1 MGARTGSQFLAGL
14 QRTKREIWVDGER
27 IADVTTHPKL
37 RGGAESLAAMFDR
50 QHAHATE
57 CLFIDPDSGEDTN
70 ISHMIPRSK
79 DDLWRRHAGLTRMSE
94 GSMGIMGRTPDYM
107 NMKFAAFA
115 SAPRVWA
122 GADGRNER
130 GARNVVDFQRHIS
143 RFDVSLTHTIIQPTI
158 DKRTDN
164 HFTDNNVSVHKVGE
178 TADGIVVRGAR
189 VLATLAPYADEQT
202 VYPSQPLPPE
212 ATEYALSFAVPLDT
226 PGLKFLCRDSAS
238 APGADP
244 FDKPLSSRF
253 DEQDAFCVFD
263 DVLVPWDRVFIDGD
277 VQIYNSMRETGY
289 AISMTTHTTIRA
301 LTKLEF
307 AYGLATR
314 MAELIGDYSPA
325 TTEMLGEL
333 ACYVRITRNA
343 VELSLEQAWERE
355 DGVWFPNGAA
365 IEPMRAMLAGWMPRV
380 AEIITLIGSHNL
392 LTTPSRAQLD
402 DPSLRPLIDEMLHG
416 ANGAPADERA
426 AVFRMAW
433 DFVGSALAGRGFLY
447 ERFYL
452 TSASRNKQ
460 MLHTRFFDRTRSQA
474 LLNDMLSRS
483 KAECSRAAL
492 SSPYRA

>member
-1 MGARTGSQFLAGL
+1 MGARTGSQFLKGL
-14 QRTKREIWVDGER
+14 RKTRREIWVDGER
-27 IADVTTHPKL
+27 IEDVTTHPKL
-37 RGGAESLAAMFDR
+37 RGGAESLAAIFDR
-50 QHAHATE
+50 QHAYAAD
-57 CLFIDPDSGEDTN
+57 CLFMHPDSGQPTN
-70 ISHMIPRSK
+70 VSHMIPRSR
-79 DDLWRRHAGLTRMSE
+79 DQLRHRHAGLVRLSE

-130 GARNVVDFQRHIS
+130 GAQNLVAFQR
-143 RFDVSLTHTIIQPTI
+143 RLAERDLSLTHTIIQPTV
-158 DKRTDN
+158 DKRTDSRILGN
-164 HFTDNNVSVHKVGE
+164 KVTVRKVGE
-178 TADGIVVRGAR
+178 TADGIIVRGGR

-202 VYPSQPLPPE
+202 VYPGQPIPAG
-212 ATEYALSFAVPLDT
+212 ATEYAVSFAIPLDT

-253 DEQDAFCVFD
+253 DEQDAFCIFD

-277 VQIYNSMRETGY
+277 VEIYNSMRQTGY
-289 AISMTTHTTIRA
+289 AINMTAQSTVRA

-314 MAELIGDYSPA
+314 MAEMIGDYSPA
-325 TTEMLGEL
+325 TTEMLGEM
-333 ACYVRITRNA
+333 ACYVRMTANA
-343 VELSLEQAWERE
+343 LELSLEQAWQRE
-355 DGVWFPNGAA
+355 DGVWFPNGAPL
-365 IEPMRAMLAGWMPRV
+365 EPMRSMLPVWMPRV

-402 DPSLRPLIDEMLHG
+402 DPRLRPLIDEMLGG
-416 ANGAPADERA
+416 ADGVAADERA

-433 DFVGSALAGRGFLY
+433 DFVGSSLAGRGFLY

-452 TSASRNKQ
+452 TSAARNKQ
-460 MLHTRFFDRTRSQA
+460 MLHQRFFDRTRSRA
-474 LLNDMLSRS
+474 LLDDMLSRA
-483 KAECSRAAL
+483 KCQL
-492 SSPYRA
+492 PGH

>member
-14 QRTKREIWVDGER
+14 RRTKREIWVDGER
-27 IADVTTHPKL
+27 IEDVTTHAKL

-50 QHAHATE
+50 QHAWAAD
-57 CLFIDPDSGEDTN
+57 CLFTHPDSGQPTN
-70 ISHMIPRSK
+70 VSHMIPRSR
-79 DDLWRRHAGLTRMSE
+79 DELRRRHAGLVRLSE

-130 GARNVVDFQRHIS
+130 GAQNLVAFQR
-143 RFDVSLTHTIIQPTI
+143 RLADKDLSLTHTIIQPTV
-158 DKRTDN
+158 DKRTDSRILGN
-164 HFTDNNVSVHKVGE
+164 KVTVRKVGQ
-178 TADGIVVRGAR
+178 TADGIIVRGGR
-189 VLATLAPYADEQT
+189 VLATLAPYADEQA
-202 VYPSQPLPPE
+202 VYPGQPIPAG
-212 ATEYALSFAVPLDT
+212 ATEYALAFAIPLDT
-226 PGLKFLCRDSAS
+226 PGLKFLCRDLVA

-253 DEQDAFCVFD
+253 DEQDAFCMFD
-263 DVLVPWDRVFIDGD
+263 DVLVPWDRIFIDGD
-277 VQIYNSMRETGY
+277 VEIYNSMRQTGY
-289 AISMTTHTTIRA
+289 AISMTTQSTIRA

-314 MAELIGDYSPA
+314 MAELIGDHSPA
-325 TTEMLGEL
+325 TTEMLGEM
-333 ACYVRITRNA
+333 ACYVRMTANA
-343 VELSLEQAWERE
+343 VELSLEQAAARE
-355 DGVWFPNGAA
+355 DGIWFPNGAA
-365 IEPMRAMLAGWMPRV
+365 LEPMRSMLPVWMPRV

-402 DPSLRPLIDEMLHG
+402 DPRLRPLIDEMLSG
-416 ANGAPADERA
+416 ADDATADARA

-452 TSASRNKQ
+452 TSATRNKQ

-474 LLNDMLSRS
+474 LLNDMLSRA
-483 KAECSRAAL
+483 KGKL
-492 SSPYRA
+492 HTH

>member
-1 MGARTGSQFLAGL
+1 MGARTGSQFLEGL
-14 QRTKREIWVDGER
+14 RKTRREIWVDGER
-27 IADVTTHPKL
+27 IEDVTTHPKL
-37 RGGAESLAAMFDR
+37 SGGAESLAAMFDR
-50 QHAHATE
+50 QHAYAAD
-57 CLFIDPDSGEDTN
+57 CLYVDPDSGQPTN
-70 ISHMIPRSK
+70 VSHMIPRSK
-79 DDLWRRHAGLTRMSE
+79 DQLRQRHAGLVRLSE

-115 SAPRVWA
+115 SAPSVWA
-122 GADGRNER
+122 GADGRNAR
-130 GARNVVDFQRHIS
+130 GARNLVAFQR
-143 RFDVSLTHTIIQPTI
+143 RLAEADLSLTHTIIQPNT
-158 DKRTDN
+158 DKRTDSRILGN
-164 HFTDNNVSVHKVGE
+164 KVTVRKVGE
-178 TADGIVVRGAR
+178 TADGIIVRGAR

-202 VYPSQPLPPE
+202 VYPGQPIPAG
-212 ATEYALSFAVPLDT
+212 ATEYAIAFALPLDT

-253 DEQDAFCVFD
+253 DEQDAFCMFD

-277 VQIYNSMRETGY
+277 VEIYNSMRQTGY
-289 AISMTTHTTIRA
+289 AISMTTQSTIRA

-325 TTEMLGEL
+325 TTEMLGEM
-333 ACYVRITRNA
+333 ACYVRLTANA
-343 VELSLEQAWERE
+343 LELSLEQAAARE
-355 DGVWFPNGAA
+355 DGVWFPNGAVL
-365 IEPMRAMLAGWMPRV
+365 EPMRSMLAVWMPRV

-402 DPSLRPLIDEMLHG
+402 DPTLRPLIDEMLGG
-416 ANGAPADERA
+416 ADGAAADERA

-433 DFVGSALAGRGFLY
+433 DLVGSSLGGRGFLY

-452 TSASRNKQ
+452 TSAARNKQ

-474 LLNDMLSRS
+474 LLDDMLSRAS
-483 KAECSRAAL
+483 AG
-492 SSPYRA
+492 

>member
-1 MGARTGSQFLAGL
+1 MPGGNGMGARTGSQFLEGL
-14 QRTKREIWVDGER
+14 RGTKRDVWVDGER

-37 RGGAESLAAMFDR
+37 RGGAESLAAVFDR
-50 QHAHATE
+50 QHTYAGE
-57 CLFIDPDSGEDTN
+57 CLFTNLESGELTN
-70 ISHMIPRSK
+70 VSHMFPRSK
-79 DDLWRRHAGLTRMSE
+79 DDLWRRHGGLTRMSE

-115 SAPRVWA
+115 SAPHVWA

-130 GARNVVDFQRHIS
+130 GARNLVNFQRYLS

-158 DKRTDN
+158 DKRTDSQ
-164 HFTDNNVSVHKVGE
+164 FAGNNVGVHKVGK

-212 ATEYALSFAVPLDT
+212 ATRYALAFAVPLDT

-263 DVLVPWDRVFIDGD
+263 NVVVPWDRVFIDGD
-277 VQIYNSMRETGY
+277 VQIYNSMRETDY
-289 AISMTTHTTIRA
+289 AISMTTHATIRA

-314 MAELIGDYSPA
+314 MAELIGDYSPT

-333 ACYVRITRNA
+333 ACYVRMTRNA
-343 VELSLEQAWERE
+343 IELSLEQAWERE

-365 IEPMRAMLAGWMPRV
+365 IEPMRAMLAVWMPRV

-392 LTTPSRAQLD
+392 LTTPSRSQFD
-402 DPSLRPLIDEMLHG
+402 DPELRPLIDEMLHG
-416 ANGAPADERA
+416 ADGVAADERA

-433 DFVGSALAGRGFLY
+433 DFVGSSLAGRGFLY

-452 TSASRNKQ
+452 TSAARNKQ
-460 MLHTRFFDRTRSQA
+460 MLHTRFFDRARSQA
-474 LLNDMLSRS
+474 LLNDMLSRNTTKFS
-483 KAECSRAAL
+483 
-492 SSPYRA
+492 

>member
-1 MGARTGSQFLAGL
+1 MGARTGSQFLKGL
-14 QRTKREIWVDGER
+14 RKTKREIWVDGER
-27 IADVTTHPKL
+27 IDDVTTHPKL

-50 QHAHATE
+50 QHAYASE
-57 CLFIDPDSGEDTN
+57 CLFAHPESGEPTN

-79 DDLWRRHAGLTRMSE
+79 DDLWRRHAGLVRLSE

-115 SAPRVWA
+115 SAPKVWG

-130 GARNVVDFQRHIS
+130 GACNIVAFQRHLARNDI
-143 RFDVSLTHTIIQPTI
+143 SLTHTIIQPTI
-158 DKRTDN
+158 DKRTDGQLKSN
-164 HFTDNNVSVHKVGE
+164 KVSIRKVGE
-178 TADGIVVRGAR
+178 TADGIIVRGAR

-202 VYPSQPLPPE
+202 VYPGQPIPPD
-212 ATEYALSFAVPLDT
+212 AKDYALAFAIPIDT
-226 PGLKFLCRDSAS
+226 PGVRFLCRDSTS
-238 APGADP
+238 TPGADP

-253 DEQDAFCVFD
+253 DEQDAFCIFD

-277 VQIYNSMRETGY
+277 VQIYNSMRDTGY
-289 AISMTTHTTIRA
+289 AINMTTQSTTRA

-307 AYGLATR
+307 AYGLASR

-333 ACYVRITRNA
+333 ACYVRLTANA
-343 VELSLEQAWERE
+343 LELSLEQAWQRD

-365 IEPMRAMLAGWMPRV
+365 LEPMRSILPMWMPRV

-392 LTTPSRAQLD
+392 LTTPSRSQLAD
-402 DPSLRPLIDEMLHG
+402 ARLRPLLDEMLHG
-416 ANGAPADERA
+416 ADGATADERA
-426 AVFRMAW
+426 QVFRLAW

-460 MLHTRFFDRTRSQA
+460 LLHSRFFDRTRSQS
-474 LLNDMLSRS
+474 LLKDMLSRA
-483 KAECSRAAL
+483 KPGPVT
-492 SSPYRA
+492 SSAGPA

>member
-1 MGARTGSQFLAGL
+1 MAARTGSQFLEGL
-14 QRTKREIWVDGER
+14 RRRKRVIWVDGER
-27 IADVTTHPKL
+27 VADVTSHPKL

-50 QHAHATE
+50 QHAYAAE
-57 CLFIDPDSGEDTN
+57 CLFTDPASGELAN
-70 ISHMIPRSK
+70 VSHMIPRSK
-79 DDLWRRHAGLTRMSE
+79 DDLWRRHAGLTRLSE

-115 SAPRVWA
+115 SAPQVWA
-122 GADGRNER
+122 GDDGRNER
-130 GARNVVDFQRHIS
+130 GARNIVNFQRYLAQGDI
-143 RFDVSLTHTIIQPTI
+143 SLTHTIIQPTI

-164 HFTDNNVSVHKVGE
+164 RVVGNAVTVRKIGE
-178 TADGIVVRGAR
+178 TAEGIIVRGAK

-212 ATEYALSFAVPLDT
+212 ATEYALAFAVPLDA

-238 APGADP
+238 SPGADP

-253 DEQDAFCVFD
+253 DEQDAFCIFD
-263 DVLVPWDRVFIDGD
+263 DVLVPWDRIFIDGD
-277 VQIYNSMRETGY
+277 VPIYNSLRKTGFPINFT
-289 AISMTTHTTIRA
+289 AQSTIRA

-333 ACYVRITRNA
+333 ACYVRLTRNA
-343 VELSLEQAWERE
+343 IELSLEQAWERE

-365 IEPMRAMLAGWMPRV
+365 LDPMRGMLPVWMPRV

-392 LTTPSRAQLD
+392 LTTPSRTELD
-402 DPSLRPLIDEMLHG
+402 DAALRPLLDEMLHG
-416 ANGAPADERA
+416 ADGVGADERA

-452 TSASRNKQ
+452 TSAARNKQ
-460 MLHTRFFDRTRSQA
+460 MMHSRDFDRTRPQA
-474 LLNDMLSRS
+474 LLNDMLSR
-483 KAECSRAAL
+483 AGG
-492 SSPYRA
+492 